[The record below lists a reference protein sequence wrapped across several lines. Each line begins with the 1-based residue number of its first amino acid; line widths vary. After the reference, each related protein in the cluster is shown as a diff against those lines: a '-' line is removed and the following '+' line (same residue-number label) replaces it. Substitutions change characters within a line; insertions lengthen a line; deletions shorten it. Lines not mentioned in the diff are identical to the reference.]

1 MIVPSDTW
9 GEVSRV
15 GGDKWEPDTRQK
27 FSFNS
32 LSILHLK
39 DENKASSG
47 YILFSRQSRLKTKLT
62 FQHTFVIPPK
72 LCDSVIN

>member
-32 LSILHLK
+32 LSILHLNN
-39 DENKASSG
+39 ENKALA
-47 YILFSRQSRLKTKLT
+47 ILFSRRSRLKTKLT